1 MIDPSDSGLVNTISK
16 YSTIVLSIAFYGPVL
31 LCLVYSF
38 PTYMLWI
45 LSNLLQL
52 MEIFSYLR
60 INLPGNV
67 IQV

>member
-16 YSTIVLSIAFYGPVL
+16 YSTNVLAIAFYGPVL

-60 INLPGNV
+60 IKLPGNV